1 MRFGQQALKLAV
13 LQFEFAQPFGLS
25 CIHTAV
31 LGAPFVKAGVAETV
45 FAPDL
50 LDRHTGF
57 GLPQKASDQLLAV
70 LLVLMP
76 IILHSD
82 GLLGKMTGTVY
93 GGGRSQGF
101 KLQLAGLTSNEKK
114 AVNFG

>member
-1 MRFGQQALKLAV
+1 MRFGQQAIKLAV

-25 CIHTAV
+25 CIHAAV
-31 LGAPFVKAGVAETV
+31 LGAPFIESGITKAV
-45 FAPDL
+45 FAADL

-57 GLPQKASDQLLAV
+57 GLPQKANDQLFAV

-82 GLLGKMTGTVY
+82 GLLGKMTSTVY
-93 GGGRSQGF
+93 AEQISGINHWLE
-101 KLQLAGLTSNEKK
+101 KLARNAIKVPYYGC
-114 AVNFG
+114 